1 MVTEVYDALREAGA
15 SEEKSRMA
23 AEALAN
29 YDDRFN
35 RMDNRLTEVK
45 SGLELQITAVRS
57 DVTLLKWM
65 TGTLGGLILAFQIAV
80 FLKLF
85 VHG

>member
-1 MVTEVYDALREAGA
+1 VTTMLTELYDALREAGA
-15 SEEKSRMA
+15 SEEKSRRA

-35 RMDNRLTEVK
+35 RIETRITEARAD
-45 SGLELQITAVRS
+45 LDLQISAVRS

-65 TGTLGGLILAFQIAV
+65 TGTTLALVLASAI
-80 FLKLF
+80 KLF

>member
-1 MVTEVYDALREAGA
+1 MTTMVTELYDALREAGA
-15 SEEKSRMA
+15 SEEKSRRA

-35 RMDNRLTEVK
+35 RIENRIREAKADLD
-45 SGLELQITAVRS
+45 LQISAVRS

-65 TGTLGGLILAFQIAV
+65 TGTTLALVVAAV
-80 FLKLF
+80 IKLF
-85 VHG
+85 VHA

>member
-1 MVTEVYDALREAGA
+1 MTTMVTELYDALREAGA
-15 SEEKSRMA
+15 SEEKSRRA

-35 RMDNRLTEVK
+35 RIETRITEARAD
-45 SGLELQITAVRS
+45 LDLQISAVRS

-65 TGTLGGLILAFQIAV
+65 TGTTLALVLASAI
-80 FLKLF
+80 KLF